1 MFQLV
6 AFFMKIWNLYNIH
19 NFVCFLN
26 DELTNTSSLVGT
38 SSLPAHTREQGSGN
52 NNAIGTSSLFY
63 TKGFVK
69 QQQNV
74 LNSFVYLFESCNNMT
89 Q

>member
-6 AFFMKIWNLYNIH
+6 AFFMKIWNLSNIH

-26 DELTNTSSLVGT
+26 DELTNTSSLIGT
-38 SSLPAHTREQGSGN
+38 SSLPAHTQEQGSGN

-74 LNSFVYLFESCNNMT
+74 LNSFLYLFVSRNNTT